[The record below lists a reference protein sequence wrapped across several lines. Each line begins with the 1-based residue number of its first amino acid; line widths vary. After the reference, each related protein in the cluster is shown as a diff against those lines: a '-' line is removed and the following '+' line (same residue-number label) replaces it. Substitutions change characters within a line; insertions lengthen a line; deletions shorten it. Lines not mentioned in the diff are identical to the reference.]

1 MTAPAPG
8 GVRAVRALALTSSF
22 FHRAIEGMTGH
33 EPLSRASAFVVAAA
47 RNGAGIAHHV
57 VLSAHVARPFRF
69 PAYYPRERHPW
80 LELLSEEHVRCSVD
94 APPAAG
100 CAAAL
105 RDRIFVHP
113 TLDLAVGHVSDEP
126 AFAARLHAAGLA
138 LEPVD
143 LLPEPVAEGEALRFE
158 GHVLVPNTGGGGAAD
173 DANDVRLVPHAASGR
188 LLARSGVQTF
198 AATAPHVLE
207 MGMCGGPVLRA
218 SDGGCAGVIEGVV
231 PASPPGG
238 EPPGGEPPG
247 VESPRAKAARLLAG
261 AAVMIDA
268 AELRAF
274 VRAVERQL
282 R

>member
-1 MTAPAPG
+1 MSAP

-47 RNGAGIAHHV
+47 RNDAGIAHHV

-69 PAYYPRERHPW
+69 PAYYPRERHW
-80 LELLSEEHVRCSVD
+80 LEQLSDEHVRCSVD
-94 APPAAG
+94 APPAVD

-105 RDRIFVHP
+105 RGRIFVHP

-138 LEPVD
+138 LLPVD

-173 DANDVRLVPHAASGR
+173 DTNDVRLVPHTVSGR
-188 LLARSGVQTF
+188 LLARSGMQTF

-207 MGMCGGPVLRA
+207 MGMCGGPCCARRTAAARA
-218 SDGGCAGVIEGVV
+218 SSRASCWRRRRAASR
-231 PASPPGG
+231 PAASPAW
-238 EPPGGEPPG
+238 
-247 VESPRAKAARLLAG
+247 SPRASRPRGCWRAR
-261 AAVMIDA
+261 
-268 AELRAF
+268 R
-274 VRAVERQL
+274 
-282 R
+282 